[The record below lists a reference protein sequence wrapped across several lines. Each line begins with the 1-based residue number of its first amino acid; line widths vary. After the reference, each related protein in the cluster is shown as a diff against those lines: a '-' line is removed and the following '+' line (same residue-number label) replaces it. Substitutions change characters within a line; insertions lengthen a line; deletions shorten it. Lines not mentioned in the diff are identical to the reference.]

1 MNNKIR
7 KLLFVSILGLV
18 LAFGVNYYSS
28 LENSPLPTVTLEKT
42 ENGVDVQIQNF
53 KVENELNGR
62 KDWILKAEKATINN
76 EQQVVK
82 LNDVNVTYFLDPGHV
97 SHISAEKGRMD
108 QETKDIYLEGDVR
121 FTAEIEGFIQDYM
134 DRKRTPKNP
143 TAANGS

>member
-18 LAFGVNYYSS
+18 LAFGANYYSS

-53 KVENELNGR
+53 KVENDLNGR
-62 KDWILKAEKATINN
+62 KDWILKAKKATINN

-82 LNDVNVTYFLDPGHV
+82 LNDVNVTYFLDAGHV

-108 QETKDIYLEGDVR
+108 QETNDIYLEGDVR
-121 FTAEIEGFIQDYM
+121 FTAEIDDFIQDYM